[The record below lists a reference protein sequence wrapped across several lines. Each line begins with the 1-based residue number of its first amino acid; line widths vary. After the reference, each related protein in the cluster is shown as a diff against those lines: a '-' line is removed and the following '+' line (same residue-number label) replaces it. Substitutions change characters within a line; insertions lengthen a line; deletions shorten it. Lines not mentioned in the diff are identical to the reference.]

1 MAVSRFGRK
10 NHEKNNKYRTFGRA
24 VSVPCRLRQRTCGGA
39 YAYGNTGADRDT
51 DTEPTAT
58 PEPEK
63 DQADLLK
70 TFAAT
75 IEQSYAKTN
84 MRATVNVE
92 GNTIEMLLTLD
103 GLNAAVAEMKTNG
116 DYSTWNT
123 MKESLSGTA
132 DSIRK
137 TGEAIGLTDFV
148 LKVTLYD
155 DKTALPLV
163 SWTDGEQT
171 YDLVGD

>member
-1 MAVSRFGRK
+1 MKKIISIVLLA
-10 NHEKNNKYRTFGRA
+10 A
-24 VSVPCRLRQRTCGGA
+24 LWLCLAACGNA
-39 YAYGNTGADRDT
+39 LAAEPTPTETPEPTAT
-51 DTEPTAT
+51 PTPEPTAT

>member
-1 MAVSRFGRK
+1 MKKIISIVLLA
-10 NHEKNNKYRTFGRA
+10 A
-24 VSVPCRLRQRTCGGA
+24 LCLCLAACGSA
-39 YAYGNTGADRDT
+39 PAAEPTPTETPEPTAT
-51 DTEPTAT
+51 PTPEPTAT

-103 GLNAAVAEMKTNG
+103 G
-116 DYSTWNT
+116 
-123 MKESLSGTA
+123 
-132 DSIRK
+132 
-137 TGEAIGLTDFV
+137 
-148 LKVTLYD
+148 
-155 DKTALPLV
+155 
-163 SWTDGEQT
+163 
-171 YDLVGD
+171 

>member
-1 MAVSRFGRK
+1 MKKIISIVLLA
-10 NHEKNNKYRTFGRA
+10 A
-24 VSVPCRLRQRTCGGA
+24 LCLCLAACGSTPA
-39 YAYGNTGADRDT
+39 AEPTAT
-51 DTEPTAT
+51 PTPEPTATPTPEPTAT
-58 PEPEK
+58 PEPETA
-63 DQADLLK
+63 QADLLK

-155 DKTALPLV
+155 DKTVLPLV

>member
-1 MAVSRFGRK
+1 MKKIISIVLLAALCLCLAACG
-10 NHEKNNKYRTFGRA
+10 
-24 VSVPCRLRQRTCGGA
+24 SVPA
-39 YAYGNTGADRDT
+39 A
-51 DTEPTAT
+51 EPTAT
-58 PEPEK
+58 PTPEPTATPTPEPTATLEPEK
-63 DQADLLK
+63 DQTDLLK

>member
-1 MAVSRFGRK
+1 MKKIISIVLLA
-10 NHEKNNKYRTFGRA
+10 A
-24 VSVPCRLRQRTCGGA
+24 LWLCLAACGNA
-39 YAYGNTGADRDT
+39 LAAEPTPTETPEPTAT
-51 DTEPTAT
+51 PTPEPTAT

-75 IEQSYAKTN
+75 IEESYAKTN

-103 GLNAAVAEMKTNG
+103 GLNAAVAEMKTKG
-116 DYSTWNT
+116 DYSTWDT

>member
-1 MAVSRFGRK
+1 MKRFISIMLL
-10 NHEKNNKYRTFGRA
+10 A
-24 VSVPCRLRQRTCGGA
+24 ALCLCLAACGGTPA
-39 YAYGNTGADRDT
+39 AEPTPTPTPEPTAT
-51 DTEPTAT
+51 PTPEPTAT

-75 IEQSYAKTN
+75 IEESYAKTN

>member
-1 MAVSRFGRK
+1 MKKIISIVLLA
-10 NHEKNNKYRTFGRA
+10 A
-24 VSVPCRLRQRTCGGA
+24 LCLCLAACGSA
-39 YAYGNTGADRDT
+39 PAAEPTPTETPEPTAT
-51 DTEPTAT
+51 PTPEPTAT

-116 DYSTWNT
+116 DYSTWDT
-123 MKESLSGTA
+123 MSGGASAGRPSLPPPSFGCPSGG
-132 DSIRK
+132 SS
-137 TGEAIGLTDFV
+137 
-148 LKVTLYD
+148 
-155 DKTALPLV
+155 P
-163 SWTDGEQT
+163 
-171 YDLVGD
+171 

>member
-1 MAVSRFGRK
+1 MKKIISIVLLA
-10 NHEKNNKYRTFGRA
+10 A
-24 VSVPCRLRQRTCGGA
+24 LCLCLAACGSA
-39 YAYGNTGADRDT
+39 PAAEPTPT
-51 DTEPTAT
+51 ETPEPTTTPTPEPTAT

-75 IEQSYAKTN
+75 IEESYAKTN

-103 GLNAAVAEMKTNG
+103 GLNAAVAEMKTKG
-116 DYSTWNT
+116 DYSTWDT